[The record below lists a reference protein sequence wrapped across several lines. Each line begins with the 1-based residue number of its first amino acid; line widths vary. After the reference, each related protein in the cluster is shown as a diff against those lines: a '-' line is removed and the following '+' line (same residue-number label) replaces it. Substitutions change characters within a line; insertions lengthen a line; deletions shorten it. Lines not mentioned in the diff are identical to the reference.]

1 MKLGSQRTRPG
12 TKATI
17 GAAGVVSTQQ
27 AFAADADIGFGA
39 DTLAVQVYDGGS
51 DFSSEA
57 DAYVLEGDIAAN
69 VDLVEEADLL
79 DNEFDALDIN

>member
-1 MKLGSQRTRPG
+1 MSIRKIITTGALV
-12 TKATI
+12 ALI

-39 DTLAVQVYDGGS
+39 DTLAVQVYDGGNEC
-51 DFSSEA
+51 DTEA
-57 DAYVLEGDIAAN
+57 DAEGLEGDMAAKVYL
-69 VDLVEEADLL
+69 VDEADLR